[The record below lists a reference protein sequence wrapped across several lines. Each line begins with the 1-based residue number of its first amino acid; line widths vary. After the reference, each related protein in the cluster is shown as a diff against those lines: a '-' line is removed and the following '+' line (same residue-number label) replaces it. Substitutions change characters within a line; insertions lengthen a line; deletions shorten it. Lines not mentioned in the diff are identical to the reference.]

1 VTVDSELQFVSDVDV
16 QRVVSYGSAIGAL
29 DNLLRTGTATEHTPL
44 RVRTELPYG
53 HLLYMPSQAGGFV
66 GMKMASVSP
75 GNAARGLPR
84 IQGLMILSDAET
96 LEPLVVFDAQVIT
109 VRKTAAL
116 SALAVRYL
124 ATENS
129 STLVL
134 FGTGPQAWGHV
145 EAIRHVRSLQQVIVI
160 GRSSSPV
167 QILVDRILAT
177 GLDAEAGTPHAVAEA
192 DIVACCT
199 SASNPLF
206 DSSLLREEAT
216 VVAIGSHSPG
226 AREVDASL
234 VRKAVVVVESRHSAF
249 AEAGDILL
257 ALQEG
262 VAEHEAVN
270 AEVADLVTGP
280 LETAGRP
287 RLFKG
292 VGEAWADVAV
302 ATLSAQKLGLIN

>member
-1 VTVDSELQFVSDVDV
+1 DVTPLSSSRRRSPGARPSPPEVNSLVINFSRHRGGCLVTDDSELQFVSDVDV
-16 QRVVSYGSAIGAL
+16 QRLVAYGSAIGAL
-29 DNLLRTGTATEHTPL
+29 DNHLSTGTADEHTPL

-75 GNAARGLPR
+75 GSAARGLPR

-145 EAIRHVRSLQQVIVI
+145 EAIRHVRPLAKVILI
-160 GRSSSPV
+160 RRTF
-167 QILVDRILAT
+167 L
-177 GLDAEAGTPHAVAEA
+177 
-192 DIVACCT
+192 
-199 SASNPLF
+199 PL
-206 DSSLLREEAT
+206 T
-216 VVAIGSHSPG
+216 
-226 AREVDASL
+226 
-234 VRKAVVVVESRHSAF
+234 
-249 AEAGDILL
+249 
-257 ALQEG
+257 
-262 VAEHEAVN
+262 
-270 AEVADLVTGP
+270 
-280 LETAGRP
+280 
-287 RLFKG
+287 
-292 VGEAWADVAV
+292 
-302 ATLSAQKLGLIN
+302 